1 MIWEETLGP
10 NTGTNNMVD
19 PYFIKYQVQAV
30 QEMVQASMSH
40 PSVIMHAFYN
50 EGPDSDPKVHLLRL
64 LYFIYFLLCAG
75 PTYE

>member
-1 MIWEETLGP
+1 
-10 NTGTNNMVD
+10 MVD

-50 EGPDSDPKVHLLRL
+50 EGPDSDPKVHLSRL
-64 LYFIYFLLCAG
+64 LYFIFFVMCWS
-75 PTYE
+75 YE